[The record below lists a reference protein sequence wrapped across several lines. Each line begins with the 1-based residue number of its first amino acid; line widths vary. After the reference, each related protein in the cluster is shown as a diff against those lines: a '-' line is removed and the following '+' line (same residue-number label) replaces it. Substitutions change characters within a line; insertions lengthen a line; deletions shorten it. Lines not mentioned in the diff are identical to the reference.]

1 MKTKIVAFIFL
12 IIFLVT
18 NLTGC
23 LSSEFDVDTSLVVQ
37 AIGVDFDFKKGK
49 YKITMQ
55 CFDLQKSAGGG
66 EESGSSSG
74 NVTKIIE
81 GKGTSIERAIDDT
94 IQITGLNPILSQNR
108 IIILSETVA
117 ANGLYSV
124 IDMFSR
130 SYRLRSSVPV
140 AIAKGFK
147 AADIIKSNE
156 GKAALPA
163 EVLGGLLNS
172 KDINS
177 YLKET
182 KVADVIKLHEEKTTD
197 ITIPA
202 MTIVPVN
209 KKPMV
214 KLDGLA
220 VFNEDK
226 LYNYLSD
233 VETRSMLLIMNKLHI
248 GTYVIE
254 KSKYG
259 IATFEILDN
268 KTKIDFNVN
277 TDNSLNYE
285 VKAKIIVDLT
295 ELEFKIKHNLTEKE
309 ILDLEQYSNKYI
321 QSVTEKLLY
330 KCLNEYRC
338 DVFRIGHRLSLKYP
352 NRYRE
357 LKDNWND
364 YLPKIKT
371 SVQVDTTIRRIGRFS
386 IT

>member
-66 EESGSSSG
+66 EESGSSG

-117 ANGLYSV
+117 SNGLYSV

-130 SYRLRSSVPV
+130 SYRLRSSVPI

-147 AADIIKSNE
+147 ASDIIKSNE

-172 KDINS
+172 KEINS
-177 YLKET
+177 YLKQT
-182 KVADVIKLHEEKTTD
+182 LVADVIKLHEEKTTD

-202 MTIVPVN
+202 LTIVPVN
-209 KKPMV
+209 KKTMV

-233 VETRSMLLIMNKLHI
+233 VETRAMLVVMNKLHI
-248 GTYVIE
+248 GTYVVE
-254 KSKYG
+254 KTKYG

-268 KTKIDFNVN
+268 KTKIDFHLNS
-277 TDNSLNYE
+277 DNSLNYV
-285 VKAKIIVDLT
+285 VKANIIVDLT
-295 ELEFKIKHNLTEKE
+295 ELEFNKKHNLTEKE
-309 ILDLEQYSNKYI
+309 ILDLEKYSNKYI
-321 QSVTEKLLY
+321 QSVVEKILY
-330 KCLNEYRC
+330 KCLVEYRC

-364 YLPKIKT
+364 YLPKIK
-371 SVQVDTTIRRIGRFS
+371 SLVQIDTTIRRIGRYS
-386 IT
+386 ITK